1 MKIFDWIKKLFKGD
15 DMTDKLFEQGAYHES
30 GHIIMAYLVGFISEQ
45 VTLLQDDPGSGFTRF
60 NYGQDNFLITSI
72 LNAQNDGAFFNSLPP
87 QTKAR
92 SPQAAFK
99 ISNTL
104 LGGPVTEALHKF
116 GVDFQ
121 GNLEID
127 MRGPDLISVTNIDY
141 FLSHIDQQHR
151 TDFIQHSLSQVI
163 NIIRTDQFWSA
174 VKHLVET
181 IMNSPNKS
189 LTQIQIEDSLRQSG
203 YLTYIATL

>member
-1 MKIFDWIKKLFKGD
+1 
-15 DMTDKLFEQGAYHES
+15 MTDKLFEQGAYHES
-30 GHIIMAYLVGFISEQ
+30 GHIVMAYLAGFVSEE
-45 VTLLQDDPGSGFTRF
+45 VTLLQEDPGSGFTRF
-60 NYGQDNFLITSI
+60 NYGQNNVLIASM
-72 LNAQNDGAFFNSLPP
+72 LNAQNDGSFFNSLPQ

-92 SPQAAFK
+92 SPQVAFK
-99 ISNTL
+99 ICNTL

-141 FLSHIDQQHR
+141 FLSQINQQHR
-151 TDFIQHSLSQVI
+151 TDYIQHSLGQVI
-163 NIIRTDQFWSA
+163 NIIRTDQFWNA
-174 VKHLVET
+174 IKHLADT
-181 IMNSPNKS
+181 IMNSPTKS
-189 LTQIQIEDSLRQSG
+189 LTQNQIEDSLIQSG